1 LSEGG
6 RWSAKGD
13 PDVSSSAEQP
23 LASDPQPPR
32 LEVRNVSKTFA
43 GRRVLRDVRLTVRP
57 GELHGLIGQN
67 GSGKS
72 TLAKVISGYH
82 APDPGAQLSI
92 DGAPL
97 RVPVRLKD
105 LRRAGV
111 SIVYQ
116 DLGLIAG
123 ASVVQNVRIG
133 TMRRG
138 SITGRVDWRRERHA
152 ASTALERLGFRESL
166 NTRVEDLAPADRAR
180 VAVARAL
187 QDHHPGGGLIV
198 FDESTRALPLE
209 ALEDFYRT
217 MDVLLR
223 EGTAILHI
231 GHQLG
236 EILRYCDRV
245 SVLRD
250 GALVAD
256 GVEAEG
262 LSEADLAR
270 SMLGRSLAQLSFPRP
285 AVAPAAAIAVRG
297 LHAPALAQPLD
308 LDIGE
313 GEIVGLTGLP
323 GSGFEA
329 IPYLL
334 AGAEPAT
341 AGELGLAAKT
351 TELRGASVA
360 AMVRR
365 GVVLVPED
373 RLRDGLA
380 RDHDMLSNIT
390 LPWMKHHGRAWSVGR
405 RWRVRQTHAVID
417 QLGVAPANPGQLVS
431 ELSGGNQQKVLLGKW
446 LAGKPRLLLVHE
458 PTQAVDVNARQD
470 LLRALHR
477 VASEGAAVVI
487 ASTEVADLELLC
499 NRVLVFRDGLVVDEL
514 TDGFDETALL
524 DATYRKPGEPA
535 GTAVRAHP
543 ELHVELS
550 GESSDRV

>member
-1 LSEGG
+1 
-6 RWSAKGD
+6 
-13 PDVSSSAEQP
+13 VSSSAGQP
-23 LASDPQPPR
+23 AAPNPAPPR
-32 LEVRNVSKTFA
+32 LEVRSVSKTFA
-43 GRRVLRDVRLTVRP
+43 GRQVLRDVSLTVCA

-72 TLAKVISGYH
+72 TLAKIVSGYH
-82 APDPGAQLSI
+82 APDPGAELLI
-92 DGAPL
+92 DGAYL

-133 TMRRG
+133 SMRRG
-138 SITGRVDWRRERHA
+138 RITGRVDWRREREA
-152 ASTALERLGFRESL
+152 ASDALERLGFRRSL
-166 NTRVEDLAPADRAR
+166 SSRVEELAPADRAR

-187 QDHHPGGGLIV
+187 QDQHPGRGLIV
-198 FDESTRALPLE
+198 FDESTRALPLD
-209 ALEDFYRT
+209 ALEDFYAT
-217 MDVLLR
+217 MDVLQR
-223 EGTAILHI
+223 DGTAILLI

-236 EILRYCDRV
+236 EILHYCDRV

-256 GVEAEG
+256 GVSTEG

-270 SMLGRSLAQLSFPRP
+270 SMLGRSLAELNLAR
-285 AVAPAAAIAVRG
+285 AVTAPAAAVTVRG
-297 LHAPALAQPLD
+297 LRASALAQPLD
-308 LDIGE
+308 LDIRE
-313 GEIVGLTGLP
+313 GEILGLTGLP

-334 AGAEPAT
+334 AGAERAT
-341 AGELGLAAKT
+341 EGRLELGGSAV
-351 TELRGASVA
+351 ELRGASVA

-380 RDHDMLSNIT
+380 RDHDMLSNVT
-390 LPWMKHHGRAWSVGR
+390 LPWVGRHGRSWSIGR
-405 RWRVRQTHAVID
+405 RWRLRQTRDVID
-417 QLGVAPANPGQLVS
+417 QMGVAPADPRHLIS

-446 LAGKPRLLLVHE
+446 LAGSPRLLLVHE
-458 PTQAVDVNARQD
+458 PTQAVDVKARQD

-477 VASEGAAVVI
+477 VASDGTAVVV
-487 ASTEVADLELLC
+487 ATTEVADLELLC
-499 NRVLVFRDGLVVDEL
+499 HRVLVLRDGVVVDEL
-514 TDGFDETALL
+514 TGAFDETALL
-524 DATYRKPGEPA
+524 DATYRKPGEPP
-535 GTAVRAHP
+535 GTAVLAHP
-543 ELHVELS
+543 ELHVELR